1 MNSDTKTYF
10 KFLGILAIV
19 VIITSNASFIFPFMG
34 DDKYFVDKN
43 GFIHDNHCPYKEV
56 PWFTHK
62 HSKYNILIKAD
73 QEICHEC
80 LLFEEDKLIMLH
92 CANIEHFVFCLRA
105 NGAPEGYIENKL
117 KDYYHGNGK

>member
-62 HSKYNILIKAD
+62 HSKYDFIMKTD
-73 QEICHEC
+73 QEICREC
-80 LLFEEDKLIMLH
+80 LLLEEDKLMQLH
-92 CANIEHFVFCLRA
+92 YINIEEEIKRLLL
-105 NGAPEGYIENKL
+105 NGADDEYIKNRL
-117 KDYYHGNGK
+117 KTYHYGD